1 VTYQFEKKKLMVYSI
16 NFIMLTRINFV
27 GEDLLAIAI
36 DQPFVVRAFSSF
48 IV

>member
-1 VTYQFEKKKLMVYSI
+1 VTYQFEKKKFMVYSI
-16 NFIMLTRINFV
+16 NFIILTQINFA
-27 GEDLLAIAI
+27 GEDLLAIAA